1 MRTKLTSSI
10 MLILMGIAIMV
21 NVGITQET
29 SVIKLQPPQLD
40 RGKPLMQAL
49 NERQSNR
56 QFSAKPLDLQT
67 LSNILWAADG
77 VNRPESG
84 KRTAPSAM
92 NQQEIDIYVVMK
104 EGIYRYDP
112 KEHALHLIAKGD
124 LRNLCG
130 RQEFVAQAPVNL
142 IYVADYRKMARLN
155 DEERKFFSAADAGH
169 ISQNVYLFC
178 ASEGLACVVR
188 GMVDRDALAK
198 AMQLSPEQHIILA
211 HTLGYPPD

>member
-1 MRTKLTSSI
+1 
-10 MLILMGIAIMV
+10 
-21 NVGITQET
+21 
-29 SVIKLQPPQLD
+29 
-40 RGKPLMQAL
+40 
-49 NERQSNR
+49 
-56 QFSAKPLDLQT
+56 
-67 LSNILWAADG
+67 
-77 VNRPESG
+77 
-84 KRTAPSAM
+84 
-92 NQQEIDIYVVMK
+92 
-104 EGIYRYDP
+104 P

-142 IYVADYRKMARLN
+142 IYVADYRKMARLD
-155 DEERKFFSAADAGH
+155 DEERKFFSATDAGH

-198 AMQLSPEQHIILA
+198 AMQLSPEQHIVLT

>member
-21 NVGITQET
+21 NVGITQVT

-56 QFSAKPLDLQT
+56 QFSPKPLSLQT
-67 LSNILWAADG
+67 LSNLLWAADG
-77 VNRPESG
+77 INRPESG

-142 IYVADYRKMARLN
+142 IYVADYRKMAR
-155 DEERKFFSAADAGH
+155 
-169 ISQNVYLFC
+169 
-178 ASEGLACVVR
+178 
-188 GMVDRDALAK
+188 
-198 AMQLSPEQHIILA
+198 
-211 HTLGYPPD
+211 